1 MTKLTRLLQSAW
13 AVALLG
19 ALVFLATLSMLWPS
33 NLGATGQAGA
43 TGAAVAEQS
52 VWHFENA
59 EIDQLIDALKKE
71 KASLTT
77 REQQLNELALRL
89 QSERGELDKVVQSVR
104 RMQQDFDKDVV
115 RVQEEELTNLK
126 KLAKVYAAMDPDGAA
141 AILKE
146 LDDVAVVKILLYMKE
161 NETAPILEVL
171 AKEGEAAAKRAA
183 AISERLR
190 LSISKPPVPKS
201 KS

>member
-1 MTKLTRLLQSAW
+1 MQSAW

-19 ALVFLATLSMLWPS
+19 ALVFLATLILLWPS

-43 TGAAVAEQS
+43 AGAGGAEKS
-52 VWHFENA
+52 LWHFENA
-59 EIDQLIDALKKE
+59 EIDQLIDAMKKE
-71 KASLTT
+71 KASLAA
-77 REQQLNELALRL
+77 REQQLNDLALRL
-89 QSERGELDKVVQSVR
+89 QSERAELDKVMQSVR
-104 RMQQDFDKDVV
+104 RMQQDFDEDVV
-115 RVQEEELTNLK
+115 RVQEEEVTNLK
-126 KLAKVYAAMDPDGAA
+126 KLAKVYAAMEADGAA

-146 LDDVAVVKILLYMKE
+146 LDDAAVVKIFVYMKE
-161 NETAPILEVL
+161 NETAALLEVM

-190 LSISKPPVPKS
+190 LSISKTPAPKS